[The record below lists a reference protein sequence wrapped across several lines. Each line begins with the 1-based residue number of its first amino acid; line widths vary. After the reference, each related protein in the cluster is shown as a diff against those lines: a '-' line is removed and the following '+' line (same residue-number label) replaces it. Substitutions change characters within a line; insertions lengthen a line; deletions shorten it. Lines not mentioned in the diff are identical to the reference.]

1 LAGGAETRLDEGRTL
16 LDIQISYAELVD
28 EGALEFISERQL
40 RRWFAG
46 RDAITVRETLSVR
59 THLSRKFWAIMRDEV
74 VPERVL
80 HQLAVDYA
88 DEFLRRVAPV
98 YMDFRTRRALEAKQ
112 GWLDDRISIGD
123 LQVAAFGAAQA
134 LVTVGGLDDKL
145 VSDCASMVCQALAGT
160 GEIAQRQAFYAFLG
174 LFGNRSGR
182 DWLLQQV
189 TTRLGETP
197 VDWFPADR
205 PPPLASP
212 APPSGQEAAGQEGA
226 GQEGAGQEGAGQE
239 GAGQEGAADQAVTTG
254 RAIAIDQNLPVGTVL
269 AFAGELPKDLVPKG
283 WLVCDGS
290 TRLGDQNNYPE
301 LFEAIGYIF
310 GAKSESLK
318 EFNLPDLRGRF
329 VRSTVPTA
337 SRRDERDPEWRDRFR
352 LMPLGQIE
360 ANVGSYQG
368 YGTAK
373 PKKAFSITVDNLDI
387 EKVNDAAGCGS
398 TPAEYNS
405 GSVSCLVTGGD
416 AETRPD
422 NKYVYFIIK
431 AASLDK
437 EKLPVGA
444 PVGGVISFAGS
455 AGLTP
460 PPDSQWVRCTGTSV
474 PRVGKYFELSR
485 ALGSAHGGDATNFN
499 LPDYHSRGW
508 FLRGV
513 SELSNVDPERDK
525 RTKAA
530 AGGWDGNNVGTQQD
544 WATAI
549 PVHKDGGDAGP
560 RLLRAKFDNLPTSN
574 RGKLTDFWGWSL
586 ARLNTGAKSLT
597 LNLGDSGDAETRPA
611 NVSVDFYIKYI
622 RSQPDTDVPVGTI
635 ITVGRNLPAN
645 DFWLPCDGRS
655 LDIDQ
660 YRALHQ
666 AIGTAYGSSAGRF
679 NVPDLE
685 GRFLR
690 GASGGTAVGSV
701 QEYATGR
708 PRTALTVS
716 VPNLPDSRCDTGGGA
731 RGGAAHVKGSKTID
745 PWSSGGNGDSRPVNL
760 YLNFYIRAR

>member
-1 LAGGAETRLDEGRTL
+1 MGEEADRRRLGRGTNAGRTV

-28 EGALEFISERQL
+28 EGALNFISERQL

-46 RDAITVRETLSVR
+46 RDAITVRETLSIR

-74 VPERVL
+74 VPDRVL

-88 DEFLRRVAPV
+88 EEFLRRVTPG
-98 YMDFRTRRALEAKQ
+98 YLDYRTRRGLDAKQ
-112 GWLDDRISIGD
+112 AWLDDRISIGD
-123 LQVAAFGAAQA
+123 LQVAAIGAAQA
-134 LVTVGGLDDKL
+134 VVTVTGLDDKR
-145 VSDCASMVCQALAGT
+145 VSDCASMVCEALAGT
-160 GEIAQRQAFYAFLG
+160 GESAQRQAFYAFLG

-197 VDWFPADR
+197 ADWGPSDGPPA
-205 PPPLASP
+205 LAER
-212 APPSGQEAAGQEGA
+212 ATLSGQAAQAGQ
-226 GQEGAGQEGAGQE
+226 
-239 GAGQEGAADQAVTTG
+239 AVITG
-254 RAIAIDQNLPVGTVL
+254 RAMAIDQNLPVGTVL
-269 AFAGELPKDLVPKG
+269 AYAGELPKDLEPKG
-283 WLVCDGS
+283 WLVCDGT
-290 TRLGDQNNYPE
+290 TRLGGEDNYGE
-301 LFEAIGYIF
+301 LFTAIGYTF

-337 SRRDERDPEWRDRFR
+337 GKRDQRDPEWQDRFR
-352 LMPLGQIE
+352 IMPRGE
-360 ANVGSYQG
+360 TKENVGSYQE

-373 PKKAFSITVDNLDI
+373 PSKPFSITVNNLDI
-387 EKVNDAAGCGS
+387 GDHDDALGCGA
-398 TPAEYNS
+398 TPANFNS
-405 GSVSCLVTGGD
+405 GSISSLVIGGD

-422 NKYVYFIIK
+422 NKYVYFVIK
-431 AASLDK
+431 ASSLDSG
-437 EKLPVGA
+437 KLTVEVPVGA
-444 PVGGVISFAGS
+444 VISFAGP
-455 AGLTP
+455 AGVSP
-460 PPDSQWVRCTGTSV
+460 PRNDRWVRCTGTSEL
-474 PRVGKYFELSR
+474 RVGQYYELSR
-485 ALGSAHGGDATNFN
+485 ALGSAHGGDRTHFN

-513 SELSNVDPERDK
+513 SERSNADPDRDK

-530 AGGWDGNNVGTQQD
+530 AGGWEGNNVGSQQD

-549 PVHKDGGDAGP
+549 PIHPGGGEASP
-560 RLLRAKFDNLPTSN
+560 RLLRTKFDNLPTSN
-574 RGKLTDFWGWSL
+574 RGKLTDWPRFQL
-586 ARLNTGAKSLT
+586 ARLNPAGKNLT
-597 LNLGDSGDAETRPA
+597 LNLGESGDAETRPA

-622 RSQPDTDVPVGTI
+622 SSQSDGDVPVGTI
-635 ITVGRNLPAN
+635 IMVGRDLPAN
-645 DFWLPCDGRS
+645 DFWLPCDGQS
-655 LDIDQ
+655 LAIDE

-666 AIGTAYGSSAGRF
+666 AIGSAHGSSAGRF

-716 VPNLPDSRCDTGGGA
+716 VPWLPDSTCGTGGGA
-731 RGGAAHVKGSKTID
+731 RTGAAEVKGSKTID

-760 YLNFYIRAR
+760 YLNFYIRAK

>member
-1 LAGGAETRLDEGRTL
+1 MAGGAESWWAGRGLDAGRSL

-80 HQLAVDYA
+80 HQLSVDYA
-88 DEFLRRVAPV
+88 EEFLRRVAPV
-98 YMDFRTRRALEAKQ
+98 YMDFRTRRALDAKQ
-112 GWLDDRISIGD
+112 AWLDDRISIGD
-123 LQVAAFGAAQA
+123 LQVAAIGAARA
-134 LVTVGGLDDKL
+134 LVTVAGLDDKL
-145 VSDCASMVCQALAGT
+145 VSDCATMVCQALAGT
-160 GEIAQRQAFYAFLG
+160 GEAAQRQAFYAFLG

-197 VDWFPADR
+197 ADWPPAGS
-205 PPPLASP
+205 PPPLAHP
-212 APPSGQEAAGQEGA
+212 APPSG
-226 GQEGAGQEGAGQE
+226 
-239 GAGQEGAADQAVTTG
+239 
-254 RAIAIDQNLPVGTVL
+254 RAMAIDQNLPVGTVL
-269 AFAGELPKDLVPKG
+269 AYAGELPKDLVPKG

-290 TRLGDQNNYPE
+290 TRFGDQNNYPE

-310 GAKSESLK
+310 GAKSEGLK
-318 EFNLPDLRGRF
+318 EFNLPDLRGRLI
-329 VRSTVPTA
+329 RSTVPTE
-337 SRRDERDPEWRDRFR
+337 SKRDERDPEWRDRFR
-352 LMPLGQIE
+352 LMPLGQVQ

-373 PKKAFSITVDNLDI
+373 PKKAFSIAVDNLDI
-387 EKVNDAAGCGS
+387 EKVNDALGCGA
-398 TPAEYNS
+398 TPANYNDDS
-405 GSVSCLVTGGD
+405 ISCLVIGGD

-422 NKYVYFIIK
+422 NKYVYFVIK
-431 AASLDK
+431 ASSLDTD
-437 EKLPVGA
+437 KLPVGV
-444 PVGGVISFAGS
+444 PVGAVISFAGS
-455 AGLTP
+455 AGLNP

-474 PRVGKYFELSR
+474 QRVGQYYELSR
-485 ALGSAHGGDATNFN
+485 ALGSAHGGDTTSFN

-513 SELSNVDPERDK
+513 SELSHVDPDRDK

-544 WATAI
+544 WATAT
-549 PVHKDGGDAGP
+549 PVHKDGGEASP
-560 RLLRAKFDNLPTSN
+560 RLLRTKFDKLPTSN

-586 ARLNTGAKSLT
+586 AKLNTAGKNLT

-611 NVSVDFYIKYI
+611 NVSVDFWIKYF
-622 RSQPDTDVPVGTI
+622 RSQPDGEVPVGTI

-645 DFWLPCDGRS
+645 EFWLPCKGQS
-655 LDIDQ
+655 LDIDE

-666 AIGTAYGSSAGRF
+666 AIGTVHGSSAGRF
-679 NVPDLE
+679 SVPDLE

-690 GASGGTAVGSV
+690 GASGGAGVGSV

-716 VPNLPDSRCDTGGGA
+716 VPYLPDGRCDTGGGA